1 MKTQK
6 ERAEQFEIFN
16 ASYNRILTKIK
27 KLINSKDSQKLKQM
41 TQILNTF
48 EKEPNIHKKVID
60 MFGDSIRISPKH
72 VIACK
77 LNNEVKSLN
86 YEIKEG
92 DNVELVDITSKDGMQ
107 VYMRGA

>member
-1 MKTQK
+1 MKIIYQGKEVGLQK
-6 ERAEQFEIFN
+6 
-16 ASYNRILTKIK
+16 
-27 KLINSKDSQKLKQM
+27 
-41 TQILNTF
+41 
-48 EKEPNIHKKVID
+48 NIKKVID

-92 DNVELVDITSKDGMQ
+92 DNVELLDITSIWL
-107 VYMRGA
+107 